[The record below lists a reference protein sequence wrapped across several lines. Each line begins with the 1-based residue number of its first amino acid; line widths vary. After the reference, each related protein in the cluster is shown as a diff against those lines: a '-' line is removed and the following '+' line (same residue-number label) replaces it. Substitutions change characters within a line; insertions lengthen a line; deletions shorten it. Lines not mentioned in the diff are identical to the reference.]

1 MPCIMPEQ
9 PYCPCCEF
17 GFITHNFEDSDEFC
31 EWVCL
36 LTEEKYERWL
46 KESANN
52 VKN

>member
-1 MPCIMPEQ
+1 MLCIMPEQ
-9 PYCPCCEF
+9 PYCPCCDF
-17 GFITHNFEDSDEFC
+17 GFICHTFEDSDEFC

-46 KESANN
+46 KENNNN